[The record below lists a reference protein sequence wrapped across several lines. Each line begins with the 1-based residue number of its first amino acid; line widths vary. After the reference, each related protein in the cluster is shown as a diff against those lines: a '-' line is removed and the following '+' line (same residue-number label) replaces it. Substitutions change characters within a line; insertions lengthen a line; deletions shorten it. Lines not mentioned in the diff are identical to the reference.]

1 VWPADWQ
8 PLTSEELAELTE
20 EAEAEL
26 EDDEEEDE
34 DGDAS

>member
-1 VWPADWQ
+1 MAGRLA